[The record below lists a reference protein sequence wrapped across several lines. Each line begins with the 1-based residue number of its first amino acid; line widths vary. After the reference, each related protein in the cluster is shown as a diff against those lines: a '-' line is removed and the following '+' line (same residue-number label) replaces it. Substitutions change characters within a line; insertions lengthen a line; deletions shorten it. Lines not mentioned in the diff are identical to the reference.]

1 MTREQLKKQTI
12 IILNRE
18 DITIEE
24 MTENILQLVDIAIN
38 KELRLYGVVKSFYC
52 VDNSKSNGNVKK
64 CNSQCTGCWQIDKIN
79 KQ

>member
-24 MTENILQLVDIAIN
+24 MTENILQLVDIAID
-38 KELRLYGVVKSFYC
+38 KELRLYGVVKSLKGKYTNELWFWLERFNSE
-52 VDNSKSNGNVKK
+52 DNSNRLWWYKK
-64 CNSQCTGCWQIDKIN
+64 T
-79 KQ
+79 